1 MYSYP
6 DYFKLLTFKKIWN
19 LLKVETSMVLSSVL
33 IKPVVWAVPYTISI
47 ESTCLCNLKCPECP
61 TGSGMIK
68 REKKNLDLLI
78 YQKFIDEIK
87 TTTLHLLLYFQ
98 GEPFVNRD
106 IFDMIKYASERKI
119 FTVISTNGQFLDTE
133 MNKKIIQSG
142 LNRLIIS
149 VDGTDQV
156 TFEKYR
162 VGGDLNRILE
172 GTKDLNALKKISK
185 KRSPEIIFQFL
196 VFRHNETQVSSIKR
210 LGKISG
216 ADRIWIK
223 SAQIINPDTAGDI
236 IPLNPEYSRYF
247 FDDKGDI
254 KIKSR
259 LKNQCKRLWRT
270 CVVTTDGYILPCCFD
285 KEAKYKMANL
295 KEKELSEIWKNE
307 SYMKFRND
315 VLNNRRGIEICNNCT
330 EGLKVYLKK

>member
-19 LLKVETSMVLSSVL
+19 LLKVEASMVLSAVL
-33 IKPVVWAVPYTISI
+33 KKPVVLGVPYTISI

-142 LNRLIIS
+142 LNRIIIS

-172 GTKDLNALKKISK
+172 GTKDLYGLKKISK
-185 KRSPEIIFQFL
+185 KRIPEIIFQFL

-223 SAQIINPDTAGDI
+223 SAQIINRDTAGDI

-285 KEAKYKMANL
+285 KEAKYVMGDINDTR
-295 KEKELSEIWKNE
+295 LSEIWNNQKYKE
-307 SYMKFRND
+307 FRKRI
-315 VLNNRRGIEICNNCT
+315 LSNRRATDICNNCT
-330 EGLKVYLKK
+330 EGVKVYL